1 MVSLPSML
9 DINNIIGKSINGF
22 IEDLVSSSPDLQDK
36 LNNISPISFSIKIS
50 DFAPVYIEIAKNNT
64 KASLKEMVDINF
76 SISIGAMEAIAYLA
90 NKTLHKKYI
99 HGDEEKAFVLLNTLQ
114 KSNVD
119 IPILIERNFGHIPG
133 VLSYLAINKANET
146 DDVTIMPDDLTKRLR
161 SISIRIDR
169 LEASNNKN

>member
-1 MVSLPSML
+1 
-9 DINNIIGKSINGF
+9 
-22 IEDLVSSSPDLQDK
+22 
-36 LNNISPISFSIKIS
+36 
-50 DFAPVYIEIAKNNT
+50 
-64 KASLKEMVDINF
+64 MVDINF
-76 SISIGAMEAIAYLA
+76 SISIEAMEAIAYLA

-133 VLSYLAINKANET
+133 VLSYLAMNKANET
-146 DDVTIMPDDLTKRLR
+146 GDVTIMPDDLTKRLR
-161 SISIRIDR
+161 SISIRLDR